1 MVGKGR
7 NGGEDVMKGKR
18 LITGLKERSLRKLP
32 TVIVFLFI
40 LFLFGAIM
48 GLSGTIKAE
57 KERITAEK
65 MAAVSTE
72 RPPVN
77 VVLLD
82 VNPTTIEDRINLPGV
97 IEPWEKLSVLSK
109 IHGTIIKVEVSEGD
123 KVAKGQ
129 VIARIDPADFRIAVD
144 SARASYELA
153 EANYKRLASLFEQ
166 EIIAQAEIDKLKA
179 QVKTSKAA
187 LENAELML
195 ARCTIKAPIS
205 GVIRRLDA
213 KEGLLLGVSDP
224 VAEILQVDRVKA
236 VVGIPESD
244 VALVKNIKEVHLTIQ
259 ALDNRKVV
267 GLHHFLASSPENGAR
282 LYRLELAI
290 DNTDNLIMP
299 GMFVRAQLV
308 KRVINNAVA
317 VPLFTVIKRE
327 DQKFVFVEQD
337 GVAKKQP
344 VELGIMEDWLVQVT
358 KGLSPGDQVVVE
370 GHRDIDDGNKLK
382 IVRVIDDLSEALL

>member
-1 MVGKGR
+1 
-7 NGGEDVMKGKR
+7 MKGKP
-18 LITGLKERSLRKLP
+18 LLTKVKEIVRQRMP
-32 TVIVFLFI
+32 TLLTT
-40 LFLFGAIM
+40 LFLLILVGTIV

-57 KERITAEK
+57 KERMAAEK
-65 MAAVSTE
+65 MEAVATE

-82 VNPTTIEDRINLPGV
+82 VNPTTLEDRINLPGV

-109 IHGTIIKVEVSEGD
+109 IHGTVIKVEASEGD

-144 SARASYELA
+144 SARATYELA
-153 EANYKRLASLFEQ
+153 DANYKRRASLFE
-166 EIIAQAEIDKLKA
+166 EGIVPRADIDSMEA

-195 ARCTIKAPIS
+195 SRCTIKAPIS

-224 VAEILQVDRVKA
+224 VAEILQIDRVKA

-244 VALVKNIKEVHLTIQ
+244 VALVKNIKKVNLTIQ

-267 GLHHFLASSPENGAR
+267 GLHHFLASSPENSAR

-290 DNTDNLIMP
+290 DNKDNLIMP
-299 GMFVRAQLV
+299 GMFVRARLV
-308 KRVINNAVA
+308 KRVINDTVA

-327 DQKFVFVEQD
+327 DQKFVFVEED

-344 VELGIMEDWLVQVT
+344 VELGIMEDWLVQIT
-358 KGLSPGDQVVVE
+358 RGLSPGDKVVVE
-370 GHRDIDDGNKLK
+370 GHRDVDDGFKLRT
-382 IVRVIDDLSEALL
+382 VREIDNLKEALL

>member
-1 MVGKGR
+1 
-7 NGGEDVMKGKR
+7 MKGKR
-18 LITGLKERSLRKLP
+18 LLAGLKESSLKKLP
-32 TVIVFLFI
+32 TIVTLLFI
-40 LFLFGAIM
+40 LLLFGAIM

-57 KERITAEK
+57 KERISAEK
-65 MAAVSTE
+65 MEAVATE

-82 VNPTTIEDRINLPGV
+82 VNPTTLEDRINLPGV

-109 IHGTIIKVEVSEGD
+109 IHGTVIKVEVSEGD
-123 KVAKGQ
+123 KVTKGQ
-129 VIARIDPADFRIAVD
+129 AIARIDPADFRIAVD

-166 EIIAQAEIDKLKA
+166 EIIAKAEIDKLKA

-195 ARCTIKAPIS
+195 ARCTITAPIS

-259 ALDNRKVV
+259 ALDNKEVV
-267 GLHHFLASSPENGAR
+267 GRHHFLASSPENGAR
-282 LYRLELAI
+282 LYRLELSI
-290 DNTDNLIMP
+290 DNEDNLIMP

-308 KRVINNAVA
+308 KRVIHDAVA
-317 VPLFTVIKRE
+317 VPLFTVIKSE
-327 DQKFVFVEQD
+327 DQKFVFVEKD

-344 VELGIMEDWLVQVT
+344 VELGIMEDWLVQIT
-358 KGLSPGDQVVVE
+358 KGLSPGNRVVIE
-370 GHRDIDDGNKLK
+370 GHRDIDDGHKLNT
-382 IVRVIDDLSEALL
+382 VRVIDDLREALL